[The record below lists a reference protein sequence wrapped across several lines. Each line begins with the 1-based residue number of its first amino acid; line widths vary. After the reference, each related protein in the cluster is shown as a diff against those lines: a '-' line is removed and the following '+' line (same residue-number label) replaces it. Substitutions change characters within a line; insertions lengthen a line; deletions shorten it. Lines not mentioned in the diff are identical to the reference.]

1 MKESDGEGAYIII
14 ILCWGEMHNVSTR
27 PDVEKRA
34 RLIVVALNA
43 IRFSRFNSFIAFLH
57 DLNLYDNQAVLQSAG
72 RITTQIWP
80 GFMKSNFQ

>member
-1 MKESDGEGAYIII
+1 MQSTGGDVMIKLRAADERKRWGGGKYNYYI
-14 ILCWGEMHNVSTR
+14 CCGEMHNVSTR

-57 DLNLYDNQAVLQSAG
+57 DLNSYLSQASFA
-72 RITTQIWP
+72 I
-80 GFMKSNFQ
+80 